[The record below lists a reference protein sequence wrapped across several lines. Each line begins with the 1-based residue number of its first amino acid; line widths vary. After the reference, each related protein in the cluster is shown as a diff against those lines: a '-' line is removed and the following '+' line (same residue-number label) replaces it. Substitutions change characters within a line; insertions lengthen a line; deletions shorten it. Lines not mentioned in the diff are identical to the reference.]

1 MSSMAAVKSLPVGN
15 DSTAGNPRAF
25 LRGPVKK
32 LCYALFHCDPS
43 QRPPF
48 ALELGFDDRS
58 AASIAE
64 CPDIPDAVEKLKGYC
79 QKEGIERS
87 ERFALLYPIYLEAMG
102 TDDEDTMHQVAWL
115 IKEKAD
121 QNQWAFG
128 RIGGYTGNTVD
139 SFR

>member
-1 MSSMAAVKSLPVGN
+1 
-15 DSTAGNPRAF
+15 
-25 LRGPVKK
+25 
-32 LCYALFHCDPS
+32 
-43 QRPPF
+43 
-48 ALELGFDDRS
+48 
-58 AASIAE
+58 
-64 CPDIPDAVEKLKGYC
+64 
-79 QKEGIERS
+79 
-87 ERFALLYPIYLEAMG
+87 MG